1 MKHHLKLQKD
11 KHPLWHRFACA
22 NCGEVVRITTG
33 ETRLLLKG
41 EWRFGY
47 DFLPPCSPVV
57 PEVKLSRAA
66 RERRMKQYSD
76 CNLGEQK

>member
-1 MKHHLKLQKD
+1 MKHRFKLQKK
-11 KHPLWHRFACA
+11 KHPLWHFFVCA
-22 NCGEVVRITTG
+22 NCGEVVRTTKG

-41 EWRFGY
+41 EWRFID

-57 PEVKLSRAA
+57 PEVKPSRAA
-66 RERRMKQYSD
+66 RERRTKQYSD